1 MTLIPDFG
9 QVSFDDKE
17 LNLSPFEQQ
26 FSENRA
32 FFTEGADLF
41 RKADPASWRSGEFFY
56 SRRIGQEINFDENEY
71 LQDNEELIRYD
82 EKPNLINSVKVTGT
96 TDKKLSIGF
105 LNALTAN
112 AYAYFKNTTDN
123 STRKEYIRWSIK
135 L

>member
-1 MTLIPDFG
+1 MIPDFG

-41 RKADPASWRSGEFFY
+41 RKADPASWSSGEFFY

-71 LQDNEELIRYD
+71 SFLSSALSPYSELSMIWGRLD
-82 EKPNLINSVKVTGT
+82 CPILS
-96 TDKKLSIGF
+96 SIG
-105 LNALTAN
+105 LPPNVLSKT
-112 AYAYFKNTTDN
+112 
-123 STRKEYIRWSIK
+123 
-135 L
+135 